1 MLGEVENSSFIA
13 LLAKGGHSGLMPSN
27 RVILP
32 EEGSEEFYSNV
43 FKKSMISSR
52 TFFWWV
58 GSELSGS

>member
-13 LLAKGGHSGLMPSN
+13 LSDKGGHSGTMPSN

-43 FKKSMISSR
+43 FKKHDQLTDILLMG
-52 TFFWWV
+52 W
-58 GSELSGS
+58 